1 VANPVKLKAA
11 VTHVECHGPGV
22 FTVRMRSERPIP
34 RFKAGQ
40 FLHLALDDYE
50 PAGGHWPVSRVFSI
64 ARQPDPLEVWI
75 VYSIKGPYT
84 RRMGVELVPGKQVW
98 LKLPY
103 GSFVV
108 EGSVGPD
115 QDVVLV
121 AGGTGIAPFVPFLEG
136 RLNGSS
142 STSGAVHLVYGVR
155 ECRFLQFG
163 ALLSRCAS
171 EVKGFVLEIWIEAEG
186 MPDDDRLAERS
197 KRGKI
202 DIPSMTGLE
211 RTLREPVYF
220 LSGPP
225 AMVQSIKGSLGDAGV
240 SARRIR
246 VDEWE

>member
-1 VANPVKLKAA
+1 MANPVKLRA
-11 VTHVECHGPGV
+11 VVTQVECHGPGV
-22 FTVRMRSERPIP
+22 FIVRLRSERPLP

-40 FLHLALDDYE
+40 FLHLALDEYD

-64 ARQPDPLEVWI
+64 ARHPDPLEVWI
-75 VYSIKGPYT
+75 VYSIKGQFT
-84 RRMGVELVPGKQVW
+84 RRMSAELVPGKELW

-108 EGSVGPD
+108 EGFVDSN

-121 AGGTGIAPFVPFLEG
+121 AGGTGIAPFVPFLES

-142 STSGAVHLVYGVR
+142 ATSCAIHLVYGVR

-163 ALLSRCAS
+163 DLLSRCVR
-171 EVKGFVLEIWIEAEG
+171 ELEGFTLDIRIEAEG
-186 MPDDDRLAERS
+186 LPDDATLSARAT
-197 KRGKI
+197 RGMI
-202 DIPSMTGLE
+202 DISAVTGMDQA
-211 RTLREPVYF
+211 LREPAYY

-225 AMVQSIKGSLGDAGV
+225 GMVQSLRGSLGQAGV
-240 SARRIR
+240 PARRVR